1 MPGIKI
7 NPQLS
12 ANSRVTMQQL
22 SQTSEH
28 MSHQLSPR
36 QDEPELRIQYFMMHN
51 L

>member
-12 ANSRVTMQQL
+12 AHSRVTMQQL

-28 MSHQLSPR
+28 LSHQLSPG
-36 QDEPELRIQYFMMHN
+36 QDEP
-51 L
+51 